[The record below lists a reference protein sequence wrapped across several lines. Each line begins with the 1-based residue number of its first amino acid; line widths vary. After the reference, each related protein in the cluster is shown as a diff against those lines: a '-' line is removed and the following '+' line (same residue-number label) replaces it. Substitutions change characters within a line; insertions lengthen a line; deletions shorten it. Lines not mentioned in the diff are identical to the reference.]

1 MSGGGE
7 GGAETNEVIDVC
19 DGGNDTEVGED
30 NNSSDYEIIRP
41 TTLRGRNLQER
52 RGDRGEGRMARG
64 GGGTGEK
71 IEGERNE
78 WGKRRNLRRR
88 AARPPAGERS
98 WWQWW

>member
-64 GGGTGEK
+64 GGGNGGKNRGGEERVGEEEEPAA
-71 IEGERNE
+71 EG
-78 WGKRRNLRRR
+78 G
-88 AARPPAGERS
+88 
-98 WWQWW
+98 